1 MRSWEVL
8 RDVAMT
14 LVSPRSIILD
24 SRVGLEEGEVVGFF
38 LKMAAGADFKV
49 KNRYRVGKL

>member
-1 MRSWEVL
+1 ML